1 MELLPRGLGKES
13 MPVCFLGASLS
24 FALVSCEFSIS
35 DLMSLKS
42 GLGDM
47 ICQFAIARQL
57 ATPLLS
63 SRFLIF
69 SLEEKLLWH
78 C

>member
-1 MELLPRGLGKES
+1 MDLGRRACLSVFWVLL
-13 MPVCFLGASLS
+13 
-24 FALVSCEFSIS
+24 LVSCEFSIS
-35 DLMSLKS
+35 DLLSLKS